1 MTLQTEEIRETE
13 LLFNKLKDS
22 CIAFCDEDELALIQ
36 KAYEM
41 ALRGHGNTRAANGQ
55 LNVVHSLHI
64 ARSTTEDIGLGAT
77 SIVSALLH
85 DVVNKTE
92 ITLPEIRE
100 TFGSLVSNLI
110 EEYTKLSNLNT
121 KRIEVNSVKFR
132 NLFMTIVDD
141 VRVILLKLAH
151 RLHDMRTIHD
161 LPKEKQEL
169 FLAETEHVYLPIT
182 HRLGLYKVKTEL
194 EERLMQYKLPEVF
207 AELSE
212 KITVTESKRKLFI
225 NDFIEPIRRELI
237 TQGFDCEIKGRPKS
251 IHSIWDKMKR
261 QDDDFEEVYDLFA
274 IRIISESKKK
284 NEKTDCW
291 RIYSIVTNIY
301 PPNPKRLRDW
311 ISTPKAS
318 GYESLHTTVQ
328 DPNKRWVEVQ
338 IRSRRMD
345 ELAEKGQAA
354 HWRYKGFDTG
364 KDAQSY
370 LEQVRDII
378 ENPGQINFDIQQ
390 DKARSAKAQKIF
402 VFTPNGDLKELP
414 NGATIL
420 DFAYEVHTRVGDQ
433 CNGARVNNKIVP
445 IRYVLNNGDKV
456 EIITSKNQKPKLD
469 WLKVVITTKA
479 KNKIKRSI
487 KEQKFHE
494 AQEGNDILRRK
505 LRNWKMTFND
515 ENVDKLVKHYKLSS
529 SLDLY
534 SMIAF
539 EKVDMNEIRQLLQD
553 KTDPDKVK
561 PDPVLPVP
569 GKLSTHQEDNFLLI
583 DNNLDHVNYKLAKC
597 CNPIPGDDVSGFVT
611 IGHGISIHRKS
622 CPNAKRMLEKYGY
635 RHINVEWKKPE
646 GESAF
651 QTTIRITGEDKIG
664 MLGEITAVISGD
676 LRVNMQSVK
685 VDSKNKVFTGHIKL
699 TVRDSRHLDELVHK
713 LLKIKGVIKAN
724 RIDK

>member
-1 MTLQTEEIRETE
+1 
-13 LLFNKLKDS
+13 
-22 CIAFCDEDELALIQ
+22 
-36 KAYEM
+36 
-41 ALRGHGNTRAANGQ
+41 
-55 LNVVHSLHI
+55 
-64 ARSTTEDIGLGAT
+64 
-77 SIVSALLH
+77 
-85 DVVNKTE
+85 
-92 ITLPEIRE
+92 
-100 TFGSLVSNLI
+100 
-110 EEYTKLSNLNT
+110 
-121 KRIEVNSVKFR
+121 
-132 NLFMTIVDD
+132 
-141 VRVILLKLAH
+141 
-151 RLHDMRTIHD
+151 
-161 LPKEKQEL
+161 
-169 FLAETEHVYLPIT
+169 
-182 HRLGLYKVKTEL
+182 
-194 EERLMQYKLPEVF
+194 MQYKLPEVF

-261 QDDDFEEVYDLFA
+261 QDVNFEEVYDLFA